1 VSNKKEREKRKE
13 ARLQEETKVES
24 KDRRTRLL
32 QLGAGAVFLV
42 IAAVVVLIVLNGSNS
57 KSGGDASNLKE
68 VAEVEQMLTGIPQ
81 KGLTLGDPKA
91 PVELIEY
98 GDLQCPICK
107 EYSEEFLPGIIE
119 GAVKQGQAKITFRN
133 FVIISEESIPAGTAA
148 LAAGAQGR
156 GWNYLEL
163 FYRNQGEERSGYV
176 TDEFMTS
183 IANGAG
189 VEDIPV
195 WNKERNG
202 TKFKEEVE
210 ATTGEAAN
218 KLGFTGTPSFGIKGP
233 STNGMELL
241 NTPSST
247 AEFEEAINNAS

>member
-1 VSNKKEREKRKE
+1 VSNKKEREKRRE
-13 ARLQEETKVES
+13 ARLAEEAKTES

-32 QLGAGAVFLV
+32 QLGSGAVFLV
-42 IAAVVVLIVLNGSNS
+42 IAAVVVLIVVSSSNS
-57 KSGGDASNLKE
+57 KSGGDASNVKE
-68 VAEVEQMLTGIPQ
+68 AAEVERLLAGIPQ
-81 KGLTLGDPKA
+81 AGLTLGDPKA

-107 EYSEEFLPGIIE
+107 EYSEEILPGIIE
-119 GAVKQGQAKITFRN
+119 GAVKQGEAKITFRN
-133 FVIISEESIPAGTAA
+133 FAIIGEESISAGTAA

-163 FYRNQGEERSGYV
+163 FYRNQGKERSGYV

-183 IANGAG
+183 IAKGAG
-189 VEDIPV
+189 VEDIPA

-202 TKFKEEVE
+202 SEFREELE
-210 ATTGEAAN
+210 ATSSEAEN
-218 KLGFTGTPSFGIKGP
+218 ELGFTGTPSFAIRGP
-233 STNGMELL
+233 STKGLELL

-247 AEFEEAINNAS
+247 AAFEEAIESAS